1 MGRWHAHIRSD
12 VLDISAGRSKLTW
25 TRTLLVSLC
34 VATGDWADPATDT
47 RTSPVRRFEAVCLA
61 AIIAASI
68 PYLWVLWDLWSGTI
82 NPLRITGSDDN
93 IYDIQAR
100 AIMHGHLSL
109 PNGKIGLLAFVHD
122 GRQYTYFGIFPSL
135 LRIPILLFTHSREI
149 VKTCG

>member
-1 MGRWHAHIRSD
+1 
-12 VLDISAGRSKLTW
+12 
-25 TRTLLVSLC
+25 
-34 VATGDWADPATDT
+34 
-47 RTSPVRRFEAVCLA
+47 VRRFEAVCLA